1 MGNNQ
6 ILLIVLGVI
15 IVGIAVASGILYM
28 NYQLKQN
35 HKQEII
41 AMINY
46 FMLQGMEYR
55 RTPLTYGGGEGSFV
69 GFTPANAVSS
79 DHVSGNSPGA
89 VKLQFNSVNYFIEWY
104 FNDRLKIIASSLVY
118 GQGHPWPNT
127 YNARITAVF
136 DKHGAIDKKGFE
148 ITGDW

>member
-46 FMLQGMEYR
+46 FMLQGME
-55 RTPLTYGGGEGSFV
+55 L
-69 GFTPANAVSS
+69 
-79 DHVSGNSPGA
+79 
-89 VKLQFNSVNYFIEWY
+89 
-104 FNDRLKIIASSLVY
+104 SLI
-118 GQGHPWPNT
+118 H
-127 YNARITAVF
+127 I
-136 DKHGAIDKKGFE
+136 
-148 ITGDW
+148 